1 MEIEGD
7 FLRQVVAII
16 LLIAPCLW
24 MSDRF
29 LNRLDP
35 ARTDAQRL
43 LIVPG
48 ISLFLLLGI
57 IGWSVLLFGELR
69 ILSIFVVWGFMEFS
83 SRKFSTI
90 NYNNTVHTSPWEK
103 LETQIERTERQKK
116 SSDLKKN
123 ESNDN
128 LTQWKFSTD
137 DLWIIIA
144 SGAGI
149 IGLLSPHFLF
159 IEPLGIDWIGFA
171 TLADTL
177 ASTGTTDL
185 PPPTVGHWTYPP
197 ALPSTAAYIMTITGI
212 DSATSVSLI
221 GHLGMGLLCA
231 SLAGVFAR
239 FGAGGAMLVSMVL
252 SAGLFAKMFD
262 SGYPTVLSQLGF
274 VIGLLVVLNNEK
286 RSPKQDSVA
295 ILSVAF
301 AGVIHPSGAIYL
313 ILLIVGRML
322 VGSNSND
329 ENSERNNVIIGS
341 SLLIGVSLFIAAG
354 IFAPRVQ
361 DDAILA
367 EYGWQGGLDLI
378 KWNGPLI
385 LLAIWGAWR
394 SRNSLEGKIMIIWFS
409 LIWTLSLVHLME
421 GIIGIGFLTLIS
433 YILYSMSMHGFH
445 IPLASLGALGL
456 APYI

>member
-159 IEPLGIDWIGFA
+159 TEPLGIDWIGFA

-185 PPPTVGHWTYPP
+185 PPPTVGHWT
-197 ALPSTAAYIMTITGI
+197 
-212 DSATSVSLI
+212 
-221 GHLGMGLLCA
+221 
-231 SLAGVFAR
+231 
-239 FGAGGAMLVSMVL
+239 
-252 SAGLFAKMFD
+252 
-262 SGYPTVLSQLGF
+262 
-274 VIGLLVVLNNEK
+274 
-286 RSPKQDSVA
+286 
-295 ILSVAF
+295 
-301 AGVIHPSGAIYL
+301 
-313 ILLIVGRML
+313 
-322 VGSNSND
+322 
-329 ENSERNNVIIGS
+329 
-341 SLLIGVSLFIAAG
+341 
-354 IFAPRVQ
+354 
-361 DDAILA
+361 
-367 EYGWQGGLDLI
+367 
-378 KWNGPLI
+378 
-385 LLAIWGAWR
+385 
-394 SRNSLEGKIMIIWFS
+394 
-409 LIWTLSLVHLME
+409 
-421 GIIGIGFLTLIS
+421 
-433 YILYSMSMHGFH
+433 
-445 IPLASLGALGL
+445 
-456 APYI
+456 